1 LIRKVLFTLLQF
13 VLFSAVYVAGVVMAT
28 LHMIPSHVATWA
40 DGTKFE
46 WDGVFLTLGLF
57 AVILLIEA
65 LRKRL
70 RGAAPWTTLAL
81 ALAALVELMVKF
93 GLMTPDR

>member
-1 LIRKVLFTLLQF
+1 LIKKVFFTLLQF
-13 VLFSAVYVAGVVMAT
+13 VLFSVAYVAGVI
-28 LHMIPSHVATWA
+28 LPPFGLLPSHVAPWA

-46 WDGVFLTLGLF
+46 WDGVFLALALLIL
-57 AVILLIEA
+57 ILLIEV

-81 ALAALVELMVKF
+81 ALAAIVEFAVRLGVT
-93 GLMTPDR
+93 TPSR

>member
-81 ALAALVELMVKF
+81 ALAAVVELMVKF

>member
-1 LIRKVLFTLLQF
+1 
-13 VLFSAVYVAGVVMAT
+13 MAT

-81 ALAALVELMVKF
+81 ALAAVVELMVKF

>member
-1 LIRKVLFTLLQF
+1 MIRKVLFTLLQF
-13 VLFSAVYVAGVVMAT
+13 VLFSVVYVAGVVMAT

-81 ALAALVELMVKF
+81 ALAAVVELMVKF

>member
-1 LIRKVLFTLLQF
+1 MIRKVLFTLLQF

-81 ALAALVELMVKF
+81 ALAAVVELMVKF

>member
-1 LIRKVLFTLLQF
+1 LVKKVLFTLLQF
-13 VLFSAVYVAGVVMAT
+13 VLFSLVYVAGVVMAT
-28 LHMIPSHVATWA
+28 LHMSPSHVATWA

-46 WDGVFLTLGLF
+46 WDGVFLTLALF

-70 RGAAPWTTLAL
+70 RGAAPLTTLAL
-81 ALAALVELMVKF
+81 VLAALAEFVVKF
-93 GLMTPDR
+93 GLITPDR

>member
-1 LIRKVLFTLLQF
+1 MIRKVLFTLLQF